1 MGADSKQPWSRGRL
15 RRRVGAALVAAGVV
29 FGGAMVV
36 SRWWWFGYSTGTRS
50 FDIGDGTLYL
60 ASRESEE
67 SWETVRGGFEIER
80 NNHWNGPMAQTQWGV
95 WSWWRWGEVYVSWP
109 AGERRWE
116 YTVWPVAPLLVG
128 IGAGLG
134 YPGLVGAVRR
144 RRNCC
149 VRCGYSRAGLA
160 AGAVCP
166 ECGAGV

>member
-1 MGADSKQPWSRGRL
+1 MSNETTTPGTWGRA

-29 FGGAMVV
+29 FGGVMVV
-36 SRWWWFGYSTGTRS
+36 SRWWWFGYATGTRS

-60 ASRESEE
+60 ASRGSPPLDAATK
-67 SWETVRGGFEIER
+67 SRFSIER
-80 NNHWNGPMAQTQWGV
+80 NTEWNGAIAQAEWGV
-95 WSWWRWGEVYVSWP
+95 WSWWRWGEVILRWP
-109 AGERRWE
+109 MGERQWE

-128 IGAGLG
+128 IGLGLG

-149 VRCGYSRAGLA
+149 ARCGYSRAGLGE
-160 AGAVCP
+160 GALCP